1 MKVKRNMKM
10 IMIKIKAQI
19 KKRTEWVSFPVE
31 EFVVPYIILLSTRL
45 DMVGIIESLALMRL
59 EEEESRK

>member
-1 MKVKRNMKM
+1 M